1 MANTD
6 DPGLPT
12 VDTLLDDLATL
23 VAVESPSGD
32 LDAVDRSATAVADL
46 GERRLGVAGKVVV
59 VDGVSHV
66 RWRLGDGPRRVLLL
80 GHHDTVWPLGTLASM
95 PFRVEDGVV
104 RGPGCFDMKGGIVL
118 ALHAVATVVARHG
131 AAGVDGTTILV
142 TGDEEIGSTT
152 SRALI
157 EDEARACSAVLVT
170 EPGLADG
177 SIKVG
182 RKGASVYRMVAHG
195 HATHAGLEPEA
206 GVNATVELATQVPLI
221 AALGAPDLETT
232 VTPTVLRGGT
242 SDNTVPERAE
252 VVVDVRA
259 TSASEQ
265 DRVDRDLHALG
276 ATLPGARLEVLGGVN
291 RPPLARALADPLAD
305 VVDEVCDNLGQ
316 QRPARRSVGGASD
329 GNFTAGMGIPT
340 LDGLGATGGGAH
352 ARDEHVLADG
362 LVPRH
367 RMLAGLLESLVVDGR
382 PVGPSTTDAVAA
394 GTVGTSA
401 TGDVGS

>member
-1 MANTD
+1 MASTD
-6 DPGLPT
+6 DRGLPT
-12 VDTLLDDLATL
+12 VDALLGDLATL
-23 VAVESPSGD
+23 VEVESPSGD
-32 LDAVDRSATAVADL
+32 LAAVDRSAAAVAEL
-46 GERRLGVAGKVVV
+46 GERLLGVPGEVVV

-66 RWRLGDGPRRVLLL
+66 RWRLGAGPRRVLLL

-95 PFRVEDGVV
+95 PFRVQDGIV

-118 ALHAVATVVARHG
+118 GLHAVATVVARHG
-131 AAGVDGTTILV
+131 AAAVDGTTILV

-157 EDEARACSAVLVT
+157 EAEARDCRAVLVT
-170 EPGLADG
+170 EPGLSDG

-182 RKGASVYRMVAHG
+182 RKGASVYRLVAHG
-195 HATHAGLEPEA
+195 HAAHAGLEPEA
-206 GVNATVELATQVPLI
+206 GINATVELAIQVPRI
-221 AALGAPDLETT
+221 AALGAPELETT

-242 SDNTVPERAE
+242 TDNTVPERAE

-259 TSASEQ
+259 TSAGEQ

-276 ATLPGARLEVLGGVN
+276 STLPGARLEVIGGVN
-291 RPPLARALADPLAD
+291 RPPLARALADPVAD
-305 VVDEVCDNLGQ
+305 VVDEVCDELELK
-316 QRPARRSVGGASD
+316 RPTRRSVGGASD

-340 LDGLGATGGGAH
+340 LDGLGTTGSGAH

-367 RMLAGLLESLVVDGR
+367 RMLAGLLERLVVDRR

-394 GTVGTSA
+394 PIGTPA
-401 TGDVGS
+401 TGGDGS